1 MQGMR
6 RHFICINLLYCMC
19 SLFVRQE
26 VSLCYHHHHYYY
38 HRHLLMK
45 TTHSLN
51 YTADAIHPSCSLP
64 LSPYNLSHSYLLPL
78 CHLSRCLLHVFR
90 FDSDWNPQVDIQ
102 AMARVH
108 RIGQTKPVHIY
119 RLVSAG
125 TVEERIVQR

>member
-1 MQGMR
+1 
-6 RHFICINLLYCMC
+6 
-19 SLFVRQE
+19 
-26 VSLCYHHHHYYY
+26 
-38 HRHLLMK
+38 MK

-51 YTADAIHPSCSLP
+51 FTANTINSSCSLH
-64 LSPYNLSHSYLLPL
+64 NLLHSYLLPL
-78 CHLSRCLLHVFR
+78 CHLSSCLLHVFR